1 MPNLIPAPFSISL
14 DGHTA
19 IVTGAGADIGRATAL
34 ALARAGA
41 AVCVNDVNPI
51 TIDDA
56 CDEITAAG
64 GRALAWQGDVSNR
77 FQAAAMIEK
86 TRDVFGRV
94 TILVNAASVHRDG
107 PIDKLDEWDW
117 RRILDINL
125 TGTFFCTQ
133 LISRPMGDDGG
144 GCIINMASTAGNPF
158 TLADGVSYVASK
170 AGVIGLTR
178 QTARELAPLNIR
190 VNAICPGNLESDYD
204 ATLPPPEN
212 YLRQRGVFE
221 DVANTALFL
230 CSDAAR
236 FITGQMIVV
245 DGGAA

>member
-1 MPNLIPAPFSISL
+1 LPNLIPAPFHVSL

-34 ALARAGA
+34 SLARAGA
-41 AVCVNDVNPI
+41 AVCVNDVNPV
-51 TIDDA
+51 TIDDV
-56 CDEITAAG
+56 CDEIAASG
-64 GRALAWQGDVSNR
+64 GRAFPWQGDVSNR

-86 TRDVFGRV
+86 TRDMYGRI

-107 PIDKLDEWDW
+107 PLDKLDEWDW

-133 LISRPMGDDGG
+133 LVSRPMGDDGG
-144 GCIINMASTAGNPF
+144 GCIINMGSTAGSLY
-158 TLADGVSYVASK
+158 TLPDGISYVTSK

-178 QTARELAPLNIR
+178 QSARELAPLHIR
-190 VNAICPGNLESDYD
+190 VNAICPGNLQGDFD
-204 ATLPPPEN
+204 AELPAPGN
-212 YLRQRGVFE
+212 YLGRRGAFE
-221 DVANTALFL
+221 DVAAAALFL

-236 FITGQMIVV
+236 FITGQAIVV
-245 DGGAA
+245 DGGSA